1 MEQAQEQI
9 HKGEHKRVVAL
20 AVDESEHAE
29 NALKF
34 YLSNVQR
41 EGDYLIL
48 IHCPE
53 MYDLTMASPAVADKL
68 IREKQEE
75 VAKLEERYK
84 RDLLESHVHL
94 AGKFRTGSGKPGE
107 VICSIA
113 EEEKASLIVCGT
125 RGQGTIRRTLLGSVS
140 DYIIHHSHVP
150 VLVCRQHA
158 PQHQQHKK

>member
-1 MEQAQEQI
+1 MFFTFQ
-9 HKGEHKRVVAL
+9 
-20 AVDESEHAE
+20 
-29 NALKF
+29 
-34 YLSNVQR
+34 
-41 EGDYLIL
+41 
-48 IHCPE
+48 
-53 MYDLTMASPAVADKL
+53 
-68 IREKQEE
+68 
-75 VAKLEERYK
+75 
-84 RDLLESHVHL
+84 L

-150 VLVCRQHA
+150 VLVCRQQA